1 MFPFAERTPDLT
13 ASAGARAGA
22 GPSGEGRLPRRVSV
36 TEAGIMTWGTEELV
50 VEPGEPEVGRAV
62 CIASGTRLAFRRVL
76 AVQGRQLRLR
86 ADVAPFED
94 RWEGEIVG
102 LVRPRLVDK
111 VAAIDPDRWTRA
123 NWRAAV
129 AMAHALAARRR
140 LKRHRQVNTTTR
152 VLEPSEWPRV
162 RQFWRE
168 ACGNE
173 LHVDAHANQH
183 VIALF
188 DGPALVGANIHLVF
202 GSTSCSTF
210 TLVDRRYRGTGGGTK
225 MIQRAIALAREQRLE
240 SIYVHINARN
250 LPSLRAY
257 RRAGFERKGWWSD
270 DSDPLASAERQ
281 WQVFEIDLTTP
292 R

>member
-1 MFPFAERTPDLT
+1 
-13 ASAGARAGA
+13 
-22 GPSGEGRLPRRVSV
+22 
-36 TEAGIMTWGTEELV
+36 
-50 VEPGEPEVGRAV
+50 
-62 CIASGTRLAFRRVL
+62 
-76 AVQGRQLRLR
+76 
-86 ADVAPFED
+86 
-94 RWEGEIVG
+94 
-102 LVRPRLVDK
+102 
-111 VAAIDPDRWTRA
+111 
-123 NWRAAV
+123 
-129 AMAHALAARRR
+129 
-140 LKRHRQVNTTTR
+140 VNTTTR

-225 MIQRAIALAREQRLE
+225 MIRRAIALAREQRLE

-257 RRAGFERKGWWSD
+257 RRVGFELKGWWSD